1 MIVSK
6 YNQNNDSSI
15 SNNYKALYNYANNLN
30 QNEFAH
36 IFRFFDDISQ
46 YLNYSNCTIKH
57 GMKFELIKI
66 SIIYFRNELETMI

>member
-36 IFRFFDDISQ
+36 MSFVSLMISH
-46 YLNYSNCTIKH
+46 NI
-57 GMKFELIKI
+57 
-66 SIIYFRNELETMI
+66 